1 MSTLQDI
8 TALAQ
13 DYQAQYNAGA
23 LSASEFKELIEDLQV
38 VGHIQNTAAELASD
52 EETRAILMG
61 IVQIAGAL

>member
-13 DYQAQYNAGA
+13 DYQAQYNAGS
-23 LSASEFKELIEDLQV
+23 LSAAEFKELVEDLQLV
-38 VGHIQNTAAELASD
+38 KHIEQTAAELASD

>member
-13 DYQAQYNAGA
+13 DYQAQYNAGS
-23 LSASEFKELIEDLQV
+23 LSAAEFKELVEDLQLV
-38 VGHIQNTAAELASD
+38 KHIEQTAAELATD
-52 EETRAILMG
+52 EEARAVLMG

>member
-1 MSTLQDI
+1 MSTLQDVA
-8 TALAQ
+8 ALAQ
-13 DYQAQYNAGA
+13 DYQSQYNAGA

-38 VGHIQNTAAELASD
+38 VGHIQNTAAELAAD